1 MKRALI
7 LSLLCIACAS
17 PLLPQK
23 VGLVLSGGGAK
34 GAAHLGVIKALEEN
48 NIPIDYV
55 TGTSIGAIVGAMY
68 ASGWTPDE
76 VLNLM
81 LSTEFS
87 QWQTGKVEQK
97 HLYFFKSPPP
107 MPEFIKFNIQLGDS
121 AKILSSL
128 LPSSLTNPIQMNQAF
143 MGLFARATSQCKENF
158 DSLFVPFRCVAS
170 DVFEKKSVVFSSGSL
185 GDAVRASMTFPFVF
199 KPLIINGTPLFDGG
213 IYDNFPIK
221 AMKEDF
227 APDIIIGVS
236 LSGETVDPSKSN
248 LYEQVEAMIMQ
259 KTEYEVDSLSG
270 FLIDIVLPDVGLLD
284 FPKAK
289 ETFMAGYTATM
300 KMMPRIKDRVAR
312 RKPTQEL
319 ALMRIQYRN
328 NLQPLR
334 FKNVI
339 VNGGNDPQRRY
350 VEQHFKEIREATK
363 EGFFTFEDFRRVY
376 FQLLTD
382 TKLKEIIPEAVYNE
396 DTEAYDLYLNI
407 KVGNE
412 VTIAFGGN
420 IASSHANQLYLGA
433 GYQTL
438 GRYPFDAWGNFQV
451 GNTFSGVLLTGRM
464 DIPRNVSMYLR
475 VSGAFSL
482 RNYFEKEALFF
493 EETRPSYIRSKE
505 TYLKAS
511 LGFPFLTTTKAEI
524 TGGFGRLKDRY
535 FSSVG
540 VTQFT
545 PYDHSNYNQALAAM
559 RIVNNTLNYKQYP
572 TQGTFNQL
580 LAQSITSWE
589 EFQPGSITQENPI
602 LKGQQSWLQ
611 FSARINNYYPL
622 GKRFTLGY
630 LFEGVLSSKN
640 LSESYTSSIIQAP
653 AFTPT
658 PHSQITFHDAYRA
671 NQYAAG
677 GIIPIINLTKTI
689 HFRSELYLFLPIYP
703 IQRVGRNDVTYGKV
717 IEKLHGMGE
726 FAVVMQLP
734 FASISVFANAY
745 DAPFDK
751 NKWSFGLNIGYLIFN
766 PKFHD

>member
-1 MKRALI
+1 MRRVLI

-17 PLLPQK
+17 TLLSQK

-48 NIPIDYV
+48 NTPIDYV

-68 ASGWTPDE
+68 ASGWTPEE

-107 MPEFIKFNIQLGDS
+107 TPEFTKFNIQLGDS
-121 AKILSSL
+121 TKILSSI
-128 LPSSLTNPIQMNQAF
+128 LPSSLINPIQMNQAF
-143 MGLFARATSQCKENF
+143 VGLFARATAQCKEDF

-170 DVFEKKSVVFSSGSL
+170 DVFDKKSVVFSRGSL

-199 KPLIINGTPLFDGG
+199 KPLIINGKPLFDGG
-213 IYDNFPIK
+213 IYDNFPVK
-221 AMKEDF
+221 TMKESF

-236 LSGETVDPSKSN
+236 LSGEAVDPSKSN

-270 FLIDIVLPDVGLLD
+270 FLIDVVLPDVGLLD

-300 KMMPRIKDRVAR
+300 KMMPQIKERIAR

-319 ALMRIQYRN
+319 ALTRIQYRSS
-328 NLQPLR
+328 LQPLR

-363 EGFFTFEDFRRVY
+363 EGFFTFADFKRVY

-382 TKLKEIIPEAVYNE
+382 TKLKEIIPEAIYNE
-396 DTEAYDLYLNI
+396 ETEAYDLHLNI

-451 GNTFSGVLLTGRM
+451 GNAFSGVLLTGRM

-524 TGGFGRLKDRY
+524 TGGFGRLTDRY

-540 VTQFT
+540 ITPFT
-545 PYDHSNYNQALAAM
+545 PYDHSYYNQALVAM
-559 RIVNNTLNYKQYP
+559 RIINNTLNYKQYP

-589 EFQPGSITQENPI
+589 EFQPGSTTQENPV

-611 FSARINNYYPL
+611 FSARINNYSPMS
-622 GKRFTLGY
+622 KRFTLGY
-630 LFEGVLSSKN
+630 LFEGMLSSKN

-658 PHSQITFHDAYRA
+658 PHSQITFNEAYRS
-671 NQYAAG
+671 NQYMAG
-677 GIIPIINLTKTI
+677 GIIPIINITKTI

-717 IEKLHGMGE
+717 IGKLHGMGE

-734 FASISVFANAY
+734 FASISVFANTY

-751 NKWSFGLNIGYLIFN
+751 WNFGLNIGYLIFN